1 MAQTDQI
8 IAEKPSEQADLT
20 ASRCKELSIALA
32 QFPRVSLG
40 HFPTP
45 LEPMD
50 RLSAALGG
58 PRLWVKR
65 DDCTGLSS
73 GGNKTRKLEY
83 LMADAMAHGADTII
97 TQGATQSNHARQTA
111 AAAAKCGMACHILL
125 EDRTGSND
133 PNYIMNG
140 NVLLDRL
147 HGATVSKRPGGADM
161 NAEMEQLAEQLRAKG
176 VKPYIIP
183 GGGSNA
189 IGALGYVNAA
199 RELAEQATGIGLKI
213 DALVHATGSSG
224 TQAGLVAGLAAIQ
237 SDIHLLGIG
246 VRAPQEKQEAMVY
259 DLAVK
264 TAAHI
269 GTGVEIARDL
279 VRANCGYVGGG
290 YGVPTDGMIAAT
302 KMLAQT
308 EGLLFDPVY
317 SGKGLDGL
325 INLVKTGYFDGMENV
340 VFLHTGGSAALFG
353 YADSFELPGYTT

>member
-1 MAQTDQI
+1 MI
-8 IAEKPSEQADLT
+8 KSH
-20 ASRCKELSIALA
+20 CKDLSIALA
-32 QFPRVSLG
+32 NFPRVSLG

-50 RLSAALGG
+50 RLGEVLGG

-65 DDCTGLSS
+65 DDCTGLST
-73 GGNKTRKLEY
+73 GGNKTRKLEF
-83 LMADAMAHGADTII
+83 LMADAQNHGADTIV

-111 AAAAKCGMACHILL
+111 AASAKLGMACHILL

-133 PNYIMNG
+133 PNYILNG
-140 NVLLDRL
+140 NVLLDRM
-147 HGATVSKRPGGADM
+147 HGASVSKRGNGADM
-161 NAEMEQLAEQLRAKG
+161 NQEMKMLADDLKKSG
-176 VKPYIIP
+176 KKPYIIP

-199 RELAEQATGIGLKI
+199 RELAAQAIDMGLKI

-224 TQAGLVAGLAAIQ
+224 TQAGLVTGLAAIQ

-246 VRAPQEKQEAMVY
+246 VRAPQDKQEAMVY

-264 TAAHI
+264 TARHL
-269 GTGVEIARDL
+269 GTGVEIARTD
-279 VRANCGYVGGG
+279 VRANCNYVGEG
-290 YGVPTDGMIAAT
+290 YGIPTQGMIAAT
-302 KMLAQT
+302 RLLAQT

-325 INLVKTGYFDGMENV
+325 IDLVKSGHFDGMENI

-353 YADSFELPGYTT
+353 YSETFGLPGYTT